1 MKTIKKVFSFMVI
14 LSMFILAYNDDNS
27 SNSINNIDLNISN
40 LIIDDGSGVLNN
52 RDTEIPSK
60 DLEK

>member
-14 LSMFILAYNDDNS
+14 LSMFILAYDDANS
-27 SNSINNIDLNISN
+27 SNFINNIDLNISN